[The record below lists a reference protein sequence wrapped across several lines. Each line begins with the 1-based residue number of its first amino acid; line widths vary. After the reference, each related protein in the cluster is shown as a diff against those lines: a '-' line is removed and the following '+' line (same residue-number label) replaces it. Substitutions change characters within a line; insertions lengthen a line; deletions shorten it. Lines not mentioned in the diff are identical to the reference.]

1 MFHALAEVIAWTF
14 AVGITLGLLGLLGWL
29 LRVLYRDS
37 IGKPLLRGVMLVGLA
52 VGGFMLWWGAS
63 ITP

>member
-1 MFHALAEVIAWTF
+1 MLHALAEVIAWTL
-14 AVGITLGLLGLLGWL
+14 AVGVTLGVLGLLVWL

-37 IGKPLLRGVMLVGLA
+37 IGNPLLRAVMLVGLA
-52 VGGFMLWWGAS
+52 LGGFVLWWGAS

>member
-1 MFHALAEVIAWTF
+1 MLHAVAEVIAWTL
-14 AVGITLGLLGLLGWL
+14 AVGITLGLLGLLIWL

-37 IGKPLLRGVMLVGLA
+37 VGKPLLRAVMLVGLA
-52 VGGFMLWWGAS
+52 AGGFVLWWGAS